1 MESTQICIGLKQAIN
16 IDCQSSASTD
26 ASNMGNQSSRNLGS
40 ESSPGLLPLTSL
52 KKKQYPFENLIF
64 EGCGAKAFAYAGAI
78 KVLEKTGIL
87 SNIKRFSGVGTG
99 AIVACLL
106 AAGFSC
112 NSLQQT
118 VSEHLEKLLI
128 DNQCTDEVTQDEVF
142 EKFGWNSGQKFFD
155 WFGNVL
161 TQKCGNADITFQELY
176 KKTGKELC
184 IVVVNVN
191 RMKEEYFH
199 PKTTPDVVVRLAVLM
214 TISVPGLSQPVKF
227 SVADSPE
234 SYYLDG
240 GILCNYPIHCFDG
253 WWLSMESYNSF
264 LQKCPTPDIRTLHR
278 ERFSGVNSQSLG
290 FIMFDDY
297 HTAKTYKTMKERLDL
312 TEAAIAIPESDL
324 GKKYKEVCQNIK
336 QMKMLFEEFPEA
348 MTKLCGVLEKI
359 KDCNNLAS
367 VSDLTKEITN
377 QESFS
382 AIEIRALFGVE
393 NNENECL
400 AFFQKHFDA
409 KEMLPVT
416 EIISFIE
423 KRTSRN
429 FYNYSKLSARSN
441 ITNLSSFW
449 GTINNAIH
457 ETNKLTSEADLTR
470 TVGIYTGHITN
481 NDIDLDEAD
490 EIYLFQHGWNC
501 TVAFLRQFGAL
512 SIITPEEMVS
522 ISTQAPPDEPDQELE
537 TTTEQ
542 TTESKTTDLED

>member
-1 MESTQICIGLKQAIN
+1 
-16 IDCQSSASTD
+16 
-26 ASNMGNQSSRNLGS
+26 MGNQSSRNLGS
-40 ESSPGLLPLTSL
+40 ESSPGLLPVTSL
-52 KKKQYPFENLIF
+52 KKQQYPFENLIF

-87 SNIKRFSGVGTG
+87 SNIKRFSGAGTG

-118 VSEHLEKLLI
+118 VSEHLEKFLS
-128 DNQCTDEVTQDEVF
+128 DNQCTDEIPQDEMF

-155 WFGNVL
+155 WFGDIL

-176 KKTGKELC
+176 NRTGKELC
-184 IVVVNVN
+184 IVAVNLN

-199 PKTTPDVVVRLAVLM
+199 PKTTPDVVVRRAVLM
-214 TISVPGLSQPVKF
+214 TISVPGMSQPVKF

-240 GILCNYPIHCFDG
+240 GMLCNYPIHCFDG
-253 WWLSMESYNSF
+253 WWLSMQSDNSF
-264 LQKCPTPDIRTLHR
+264 LQKCQTPDIRTLNK

-297 HTAKTYKTMKERLDL
+297 HFAKIYDAMKERLDL
-312 TEAAIAIPESDL
+312 TEAAIAIPESNL
-324 GKKYKEVCQNIK
+324 GKKYKDVGQNIE
-336 QMKMLFEEFPEA
+336 QMRLIFEKFPEA
-348 MTKLCGVLEKI
+348 MTKLREVLEKI
-359 KDCNNLAS
+359 KDSNNLVS
-367 VSDLTKEITN
+367 VSELTKEITK
-377 QESFS
+377 EHFS
-382 AIEIRALFGVE
+382 AIEIQALFGVE

-416 EIISFIE
+416 EVISFIE
-423 KRTSRN
+423 KRTSRK
-429 FYNYSKLSARSN
+429 FYSYSKISTRSN
-441 ITNLSSFW
+441 VTNLSSFW
-449 GTINNAIH
+449 GTVINSIH
-457 ETNKLTSEADLTR
+457 EINKLASEDDLTR
-470 TVGIYTGHITN
+470 TVGIYTGHISN

-512 SIITPEEMVS
+512 SITTPEEMVS
-522 ISTQAPPDEPDQELE
+522 ISTQAPPHEPNQELE
-537 TTTEQ
+537 TTTEP
-542 TTESKTTDLED
+542 TTESKPTDLED